1 MKLMLDNDFI
11 NESTYTGTEYLT
23 KDFNGGLLTY
33 NINKFTDI
41 LIVLGFKYIGNDTY
55 ITYDENEDMF
65 IVYYKAMKQFIICWS
80 DTYELDPNELYFIL
94 SGESDVTWDEYK
106 DQYQIKEKIVKSL
119 EDLFDY

>member
-1 MKLMLDNDFI
+1 MMLTVSNNGI

-23 KDFNGGLLTY
+23 KDFNGGILTY

-65 IVYYKAMKQFIICWS
+65 IVYHKALRQFIVCWS

-94 SGESDVTWDEYK
+94 SGESDITWEDYK
-106 DQYQIKEKIVKSL
+106 DEYQIKEKIVKSL
-119 EDLFDY
+119 EELFN

>member
-1 MKLMLDNDFI
+1 MMLTVSNNSI

-23 KDFNGGLLTY
+23 KDFNGGILTY

-65 IVYYKAMKQFIICWS
+65 IVYYKALRQFIVCWS

-94 SGESDVTWDEYK
+94 SGESDITWEDYK
-106 DQYQIKEKIVKSL
+106 DEYQIKEKIVKSL
-119 EDLFDY
+119 EELFN

>member
-1 MKLMLDNDFI
+1 MMLTVSNNDI

-23 KDFNGGLLTY
+23 KDFNGGILTY

-65 IVYYKAMKQFIICWS
+65 IVYHKALQQFIVCWS

-94 SGESDVTWDEYK
+94 SGESDITWENYK
-106 DQYQIKEKIVKSL
+106 DEYQIKEKVVKNL
-119 EDLFDY
+119 EDLFD

>member
-1 MKLMLDNDFI
+1 MKLTI
-11 NESTYTGTEYLT
+11 NNTYIKESTYTGTEYLT

-55 ITYDENEDMF
+55 VTYDDNEDIF
-65 IVYYKAMKQFIICWS
+65 IVYHKTLKHFIICWS

-94 SGESDVTWDEYK
+94 SGESDITWNEYK

-119 EDLFDY
+119 EELFN

>member
-1 MKLMLDNDFI
+1 MKLILNSSFI

-33 NINKFTDI
+33 NISKFTDI

-55 ITYDENEDMF
+55 ITYDETEDMF
-65 IVYYKAMKQFIICWS
+65 IVYHKALKHFIICWS

-106 DQYQIKEKIVKSL
+106 EQYQIKEKVVKSL
-119 EDLFDY
+119 ENLFN

>member
-1 MKLMLDNDFI
+1 MMLTVSNNGI

-23 KDFNGGLLTY
+23 KDFNGGILTY

-65 IVYYKAMKQFIICWS
+65 IVYHKALLQFIVCWS

-94 SGESDVTWDEYK
+94 SGESDITWEDYK
-106 DQYQIKEKIVKSL
+106 DEYQIKEKIVKNL
-119 EDLFDY
+119 EDLFN

>member
-1 MKLMLDNDFI
+1 MMLTVSNNNI

-65 IVYYKAMKQFIICWS
+65 IVYHKSLKQFIVCWS

-94 SGESDVTWDEYK
+94 SGESDITWEDYK
-106 DQYQIKEKIVKSL
+106 NEYQIKEKIVKNL
-119 EDLFDY
+119 EDLFN